1 MVKDG
6 ANPEYERVGAG
17 ALEAVATSGARTG
30 APLEE
35 PQAAGLGQGGT
46 FSALRHRNFR
56 LFWLGALVSNLG
68 GWLQVVAQNWLVLSL
83 TNSAFLLGLVNFIG
97 NSPMLVL
104 SIFGGVV
111 ADRNSRKTVLL
122 ITQNA
127 QAVLMLLMAALS
139 FFNIINIWMVV
150 AIALGIGIVQAFNS
164 PAYQTIMLDLVKKE
178 DIMNAIALN
187 SFQFNL
193 TRVIGPG
200 IAGVLVTLVGVAVC
214 FFLNGLSF
222 LAVVVALL
230 MVRLPRPA
238 QVVEKRPVWQEIR
251 ESLGYLRRNSA
262 LTGLLLIASL
272 FSFFITPYLTLL
284 PVFVQQVF
292 KSGPEDYGILLSAV
306 GVGALVGAL
315 VVANIS
321 GRLRRRSRFMNWGMV
336 MLVGSLL
343 GFSLST
349 NLVLSMVMLAF
360 AGGSLVSVNT
370 TLNTIVQ
377 SSVPDQLRGRI
388 LSIWTLCTIGFMPLG
403 NLQSGTVAQT
413 WGAPVSII
421 LNMACFTLF
430 TLLIYLFIPK
440 SRQF

>member
-1 MVKDG
+1 MLKDD
-6 ANPEYERVGAG
+6 AKPEYERVGAG
-17 ALEAVATSGARTG
+17 ALETVAVPG

-35 PQAAGLGQGGT
+35 PEVARPGQGGGT

-56 LFWLGALVSNLG
+56 LFWIGALVSNLG

-97 NSPMLVL
+97 NSPMLLL
-104 SIFGGVV
+104 SLFGGVV

-127 QAVLMLLMAALS
+127 QAILMLIMAVLS
-139 FFNIINIWMVV
+139 FFNIINIWMVIV
-150 AIALGIGIVQAFNS
+150 IALGIGIVQAFNS
-164 PAYQTIMLDLVKKE
+164 PAYQTIMLDLVRKE

-214 FFLNGLSF
+214 FFLNSLSF
-222 LAVVVALL
+222 MAVVGALL
-230 MVRLPRPA
+230 LVKLPKPVRI
-238 QVVEKRPVWQEIR
+238 VEKRPMWEEIK
-251 ESLGYLRRNSA
+251 ESLSYLKSQVA
-262 LTGLLLIASL
+262 LSGLLMIASL

-306 GVGALVGAL
+306 GVGALTGAL
-315 VVANIS
+315 LVANIS
-321 GRLRRRSRFMNWGMV
+321 GKLQRRSRFMNWGMLI
-336 MLVGSLL
+336 LVGSLF

-349 NLVLSMVMLAF
+349 NLILSMVMLAL

-377 SSVPDQLRGRI
+377 SSVPDYLRGRI
-388 LSIWTLCTIGFMPLG
+388 LSIWTLCSVGFMPLG
-403 NLQSGTVAQT
+403 NLQSGIVAQA
-413 WGAPVSII
+413 WGAPVSVMV
-421 LNMACFTLF
+421 NMAFFVLF
-430 TLLIYLFIPK
+430 TILIYWFIPK
-440 SRQF
+440 ARRF

>member
-1 MVKDG
+1 MLKDD
-6 ANPEYERVGAG
+6 AKLEYNRVAG
-17 ALEAVATSGARTG
+17 ALEVANGSGG
-30 APLEE
+30 SQSQEE
-35 PQAAGLGQGGT
+35 SQVAGSGRSGGT

-83 TNSAFLLGLVNFIG
+83 TNSAFVLGLVNFIG

-104 SIFGGVV
+104 SLFGGVV

-127 QAVLMLLMAALS
+127 QAILMLIMAALS
-139 FFNIINIWMVV
+139 FFNIINIWMIVI
-150 AIALGIGIVQAFNS
+150 IALGIGIVQAFNS
-164 PAYQTIMLDLVKKE
+164 PAYQTIMLDLVNKE

-230 MVRLPRPA
+230 MVRLPKPA
-238 QVVEKRPVWQEIR
+238 QVAEKRPVLQEIQ
-251 ESLGYLRRNSA
+251 ESLGYLKRNIA
-262 LTGLLLIASL
+262 LSGLLMIASL

-292 KSGPEDYGILLSAV
+292 KKGPEDYGILLSAV
-306 GVGALVGAL
+306 GVGALTGAL
-315 VVANIS
+315 VVAKIS
-321 GRLRRRSRFMNWGMV
+321 SRLQRRSRFMNWGMLIMV
-336 MLVGSLL
+336 SGLAS
-343 GFSLST
+343 FSLST

-360 AGGSLVSVNT
+360 AGGSLVAVNT

-377 SSVPDQLRGRI
+377 SSVPENLRGRI
-388 LSIWTLCTIGFMPLG
+388 LSIWTLCSIGFMPLG
-403 NLQSGTVAQT
+403 NLQSGIVAQG
-413 WGAPVSII
+413 WGAPVSIM
-421 LNMACFTLF
+421 LNMGLFTLF
-430 TLLIYLFIPK
+430 TILIYVAIPK

>member
-1 MVKDG
+1 MLKDD
-6 ANPEYERVGAG
+6 AKPEYERVGAG
-17 ALEAVATSGARTG
+17 ALEAIATPGTS
-30 APLEE
+30 LEE
-35 PQAAGLGQGGT
+35 PEVVKPGQSSGT

-56 LFWLGALVSNLG
+56 LFWIGALVSNLG

-83 TNSAFLLGLVNFIG
+83 TNSAFVLGLVNFIG

-104 SIFGGVV
+104 SLFGGVV

-127 QAVLMLLMAALS
+127 QAILMLIMACLS

-150 AIALGIGIVQAFNS
+150 LIALGIGVVQAFNS
-164 PAYQTIMLDLVKKE
+164 PAYQTIMLDLVRKE

-214 FFLNGLSF
+214 FFLNSLSF
-222 LAVVVALL
+222 MAVVVALL

-238 QVVEKRPVWQEIR
+238 RIVDKRPMLREIQ
-251 ESLGYLRRNSA
+251 ESLGYLKRNIA
-262 LTGLLLIASL
+262 LSGLLMIASL
-272 FSFFITPYLTLL
+272 FSFFVTPYLTLL

-306 GVGALVGAL
+306 GVGALTGAL
-315 VVANIS
+315 LVANIS
-321 GRLRRRSRFMNWGMV
+321 GRLERRSLFMNWGMLLMV
-336 MLVGSLL
+336 GALV

-349 NLVLSMVMLAF
+349 NLILSMVMLAF

-377 SSVPDQLRGRI
+377 SSVPESLRGRI
-388 LSIWTLCTIGFMPLG
+388 LSIWTLCSVGFMPLG
-403 NLQSGTVAQT
+403 NLQSGVVAQA
-413 WGAPVSII
+413 WGAPVSVI
-421 LNMACFTLF
+421 LNMVLFTLF
-430 TLLIYLFIPK
+430 TIVIYWFIPK

>member
-1 MVKDG
+1 M
-6 ANPEYERVGAG
+6 
-17 ALEAVATSGARTG
+17 
-30 APLEE
+30 EE
-35 PQAAGLGQGGT
+35 PEVARPGQGGGT

-56 LFWLGALVSNLG
+56 LFWIGALVSNLG

-97 NSPMLVL
+97 NSPMLLL
-104 SIFGGVV
+104 SLFGGVV

-127 QAVLMLLMAALS
+127 QAILMLIMAVLS
-139 FFNIINIWMVV
+139 FFNIINIWMVIV
-150 AIALGIGIVQAFNS
+150 IALGIGIVQAFNS
-164 PAYQTIMLDLVKKE
+164 PAYQTIMLDLVRKE

-214 FFLNGLSF
+214 FFLNSLSF
-222 LAVVVALL
+222 MAVVGALL
-230 MVRLPRPA
+230 LVKLPKPVRI
-238 QVVEKRPVWQEIR
+238 VEKRPMWEEIK
-251 ESLGYLRRNSA
+251 ESLSYLKSQVA
-262 LTGLLLIASL
+262 LSGLLMIASL

-306 GVGALVGAL
+306 GVGALTGAL
-315 VVANIS
+315 LVANIS
-321 GRLRRRSRFMNWGMV
+321 GKLQRRSRFMNWGMLI
-336 MLVGSLL
+336 LVGSLF

-349 NLVLSMVMLAF
+349 NLILSMVMLAL

-377 SSVPDQLRGRI
+377 SSVPDYLRGRI
-388 LSIWTLCTIGFMPLG
+388 LSIWTLCSVGFMPLG
-403 NLQSGTVAQT
+403 NLQSGIVAQA
-413 WGAPVSII
+413 WGAPVSVMV
-421 LNMACFTLF
+421 NMAFFVLF
-430 TLLIYLFIPK
+430 TILIYWFIPK
-440 SRQF
+440 ARRF

>member
-1 MVKDG
+1 MLKDD
-6 ANPEYERVGAG
+6 AQPEYERVGAG
-17 ALEAVATSGARTG
+17 ALKTVTVPGA
-30 APLEE
+30 ALEE
-35 PQAAGLGQGGT
+35 PEVTRPGQEGGT

-56 LFWLGALVSNLG
+56 LFWIGALVSNLG

-83 TNSAFLLGLVNFIG
+83 TNSAFILGLVNFIG
-97 NSPMLVL
+97 NSPMLLL
-104 SIFGGVV
+104 SLFGGVV

-127 QAVLMLLMAALS
+127 QALLMLVMAVLS
-139 FFNIINIWMVV
+139 FFNIINIWMVIV
-150 AIALGIGIVQAFNS
+150 IALGIGIVQAFNS
-164 PAYQTIMLDLVKKE
+164 PAYQTIMLDLVRKE

-214 FFLNGLSF
+214 FFLNSLSF
-222 LAVVVALL
+222 MAVVGALL
-230 MVRLPRPA
+230 LVKLPRP
-238 QVVEKRPVWQEIR
+238 VRIVEKRPMWEEIK
-251 ESLGYLRRNSA
+251 ESLSYLKSQIA
-262 LTGLLLIASL
+262 LSGLLMIASL

-306 GVGALVGAL
+306 GVGALTGAL
-315 VVANIS
+315 LVANIS
-321 GRLRRRSRFMNWGMV
+321 ARLERRSLFMNWGMLIMV
-336 MLVGSLL
+336 ASLL

-349 NLVLSMVMLAF
+349 NLILSMVMLAF

-377 SSVPDQLRGRI
+377 SSVPDYLRGRI
-388 LSIWTLCTIGFMPLG
+388 LSMWTLCSVGFMPLG
-403 NLQSGTVAQT
+403 NLQSGIVAQA
-413 WGAPVSII
+413 WGAPVSVI
-421 LNMACFTLF
+421 LNMVLFVLF
-430 TLLIYLFIPK
+430 TILIYWFIPK

>member
-1 MVKDG
+1 LLKDDEK
-6 ANPEYERVGAG
+6 PEYERVGAG
-17 ALEAVATSGARTG
+17 ALEVVTTPGSKVQEASPVES
-30 APLEE
+30 P
-35 PQAAGLGQGGT
+35 GQGGGT

-56 LFWLGALVSNLG
+56 LFWVGALVSNLG

-104 SIFGGVV
+104 SLFGGVV

-127 QAVLMLLMAALS
+127 QAILMLMMAALS
-139 FFNIINIWMVV
+139 FFNVINIWFIVI
-150 AIALGIGIVQAFNS
+150 IALGIGIVQAFNS

-178 DIMNAIALN
+178 DLMNAIALN

-214 FFLNGLSF
+214 FLLNGISF

-230 MVRLPRPA
+230 MVRLPKPV
-238 QVVEKRPVWQEIR
+238 QIIGKRSMLQEIQ
-251 ESLGYLRRNSA
+251 ESLGYLKQNIA
-262 LTGLLLIASL
+262 LSGLLMIASL

-306 GVGALVGAL
+306 GVGALTGAL
-315 VVANIS
+315 LVANIS
-321 GRLRRRSRFMNWGMV
+321 SRLQRRTRFMNWGMV
-336 MLVGSLL
+336 ILVCGLL

-349 NLVLSMVMLAF
+349 NLILSMIALAF

-377 SSVPDQLRGRI
+377 SSVPDNLRGRI
-388 LSIWTLCTIGFMPLG
+388 LSIWTLCSVGFMPLG
-403 NLQSGTVAQT
+403 NLQSGIVAQT

-421 LNMACFTLF
+421 LNMGLFTLF
-430 TLLIYLFIPK
+430 TVLIYLLIPK

>member
-1 MVKDG
+1 MLKDNE
-6 ANPEYERVGAG
+6 NPEYNRVGDG
-17 ALEAVATSGARTG
+17 ALEVVATTG
-30 APLEE
+30 SQA
-35 PQAAGLGQGGT
+35 QAAPAGESPGQGGGT

-104 SIFGGVV
+104 SLFGGVV

-122 ITQNA
+122 ITQNC
-127 QAVLMLLMAALS
+127 QAILMLAMATFS
-139 FFNIINIWMVV
+139 FFNLINIWIIVI
-150 AIALGIGIVQAFNS
+150 IALGIGIVQAFNS

-178 DIMNAIALN
+178 DLMNAIALN

-214 FFLNGLSF
+214 FLLNGISF
-222 LAVVVALL
+222 LAVVGALL
-230 MVRLPRPA
+230 MVRLPKPV
-238 QVVEKRPVWQEIR
+238 QIVEKRSMLQEIQ
-251 ESLGYLRRNSA
+251 ESLGYLKRNIA
-262 LTGLLLIASL
+262 LSGLLMIASL

-306 GVGALVGAL
+306 GVGALTGAL
-315 VVANIS
+315 LVANIS
-321 GRLRRRSRFMNWGMV
+321 SKLRRRSLFMNWGMV
-336 MLVGSLL
+336 ILICGLV

-349 NLVLSMVMLAF
+349 NLILSMIALAF
-360 AGGSLVSVNT
+360 AGGSLVTVNT
-370 TLNTIVQ
+370 TLNTILQ
-377 SSVPDQLRGRI
+377 SSVPDNLRGRV
-388 LSIWTLCTIGFMPLG
+388 LSIWTLCSVGFMPLG
-403 NLQSGTVAQT
+403 NLQSGVIAQV
-413 WGAPVSII
+413 WGAPASIL
-421 LNMACFTLF
+421 LNMGLFALF
-430 TLLIYLFIPK
+430 TALIYLLIPK

>member
-1 MVKDG
+1 MLKDD
-6 ANPEYERVGAG
+6 AKPDYERVGAG
-17 ALEAVATSGARTG
+17 ALKTVTAPG
-30 APLEE
+30 APPEELEV
-35 PQAAGLGQGGT
+35 PGAGQGGT
-46 FSALRHRNFR
+46 FSALRHYNFR
-56 LFWLGALVSNLG
+56 LFWIGALVSNLG

-83 TNSAFLLGLVNFIG
+83 TNSAFILGLVNFIG
-97 NSPMLVL
+97 NSPMLLL
-104 SIFGGVV
+104 SLFGGVV

-127 QAVLMLLMAALS
+127 QAILMLIMAVLS
-139 FFNIINIWMVV
+139 FFNIINIWMVIL
-150 AIALGIGIVQAFNS
+150 IALGIGIVQAFNS
-164 PAYQTIMLDLVKKE
+164 PAYQTIMLDLVRKE

-214 FFLNGLSF
+214 FFLNSLSF
-222 LAVVVALL
+222 MAVVVALL
-230 MVRLPRPA
+230 LVKLPKPVRI
-238 QVVEKRPVWQEIR
+238 VEKRPMWEEIK
-251 ESLGYLRRNSA
+251 ESLNYLKGEIA
-262 LTGLLLIASL
+262 LSGLLMIASL

-306 GVGALVGAL
+306 GVGALTGAL
-315 VVANIS
+315 LVANIS
-321 GRLRRRSRFMNWGMV
+321 ARLERRSLFMNWGMLIMV
-336 MLVGSLL
+336 SALL

-349 NLVLSMVMLAF
+349 NLILSMVMLAF

-377 SSVPDQLRGRI
+377 SSVPDYLRGRI
-388 LSIWTLCTIGFMPLG
+388 LSIWTLCSVGFMPLG
-403 NLQSGTVAQT
+403 NLQSGIVAQA
-413 WGAPVSII
+413 WGAPVSVI
-421 LNMACFTLF
+421 LNMVLFVLF
-430 TLLIYLFIPK
+430 TLLIYWFIPK

>member
-1 MVKDG
+1 MLKDD
-6 ANPEYERVGAG
+6 ANPDYERVGYG
-17 ALEAVATSGARTG
+17 ALEVATTPGNQFEK
-30 APLEE
+30 APPEVS
-35 PQAAGLGQGGT
+35 PGQGGGT

-56 LFWLGALVSNLG
+56 LFWIGALVSNLG

-104 SIFGGVV
+104 SLFGGVV

-127 QAVLMLLMAALS
+127 QAILMLIMAALS
-139 FFNIINIWMVV
+139 FFNVINIWMVV
-150 AIALGIGIVQAFNS
+150 VIAFGMGIVQAFNS

-214 FFLNGLSF
+214 FLLNGISF
-222 LAVVVALL
+222 LAVVVALF
-230 MVRLPRPA
+230 MVRLPKPV
-238 QVVEKRPVWQEIR
+238 QIVEKRPVLQEIQ
-251 ESLGYLRRNSA
+251 ESLGYLKRNIA
-262 LTGLLLIASL
+262 LSGLLMIASL

-306 GVGALVGAL
+306 GVGALTGAL
-315 VVANIS
+315 LVANIS
-321 GRLRRRSRFMNWGMV
+321 SRLRRRSRFMNWGMV
-336 MLVGSLL
+336 IMICGLVV
-343 GFSLST
+343 FSLST
-349 NLVLSMVMLAF
+349 NLILSMIALAF

-370 TLNTIVQ
+370 TLNTLVQ
-377 SSVPDQLRGRI
+377 SSVPDNLRGRI
-388 LSIWTLCTIGFMPLG
+388 LSIWTLCSMGFMPLG
-403 NLQSGTVAQT
+403 NLQSGIVAQA
-413 WGAPVSII
+413 WGAPVSIL
-421 LNMACFTLF
+421 LNMALF
-430 TLLIYLFIPK
+430 TFFTILIYLLIPK
-440 SRQF
+440 ARQF